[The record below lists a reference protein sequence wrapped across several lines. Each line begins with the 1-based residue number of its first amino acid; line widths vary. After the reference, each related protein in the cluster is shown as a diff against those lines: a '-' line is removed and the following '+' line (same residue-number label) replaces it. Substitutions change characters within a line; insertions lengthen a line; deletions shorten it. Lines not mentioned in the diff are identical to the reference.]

1 LNNQLSVDFIPV
13 QLKKEPKL
21 PEHSGKISILFMHIL
36 QSLENLDRS
45 LFILINRDFNIPF
58 LDPFMLLLRNPNT
71 WIPLYVFMAFWSYF
85 RLKKKAWLFVLFTLI
100 TISLTDSIT
109 AFLLKP
115 FFERLR
121 PCQEPSLEGIVR
133 ILNGCAGK
141 FSLPSNHAANHFGLA
156 TFWFA
161 AIRTLTGQKWQWL
174 WVWAFLIS
182 YAQVYIGKHY
192 PGDVLLGGL
201 FGGLVGTL
209 SFRTYQWLSQRTK
222 ITDPLRIKGNRI
234 ET

>member
-1 LNNQLSVDFIPV
+1 MS
-13 QLKKEPKL
+13 
-21 PEHSGKISILFMHIL
+21 IL

-45 LFILINRDFNIPF
+45 LFILINRDFNIPI

-85 RLKKKAWLFVLFTLI
+85 RLGQKAWLFILFSLI
-100 TISLTDSIT
+100 TVSLTDSIT

-121 PCQEPSLEGIVR
+121 PCQEPGLEGIVR

-141 FSLPSNHAANHFGLA
+141 YSLPSNHAANHFGLA

-161 AIRTLTGQKWQWL
+161 SISTLTSRKWHWL
-174 WVWAFLIS
+174 WAWAFLIC

-192 PGDVLLGGL
+192 PGDILFGGL
-201 FGGLVGTL
+201 FGSLVGTL
-209 SFRTYQWLSQRTK
+209 SFRTYRWILHRK
-222 ITDPLRIKGNRI
+222 EKTDSVQLKGNRT
-234 ET
+234 EM